1 MFIFG
6 IFHEISISHGW
17 SSKQS
22 RAWCRYQVKRRDLL
36 VPFWGVLFDFVSE
49 CRSGC
54 RMRVFNILL
63 GIWKSGAPVRWM
75 GRVSWWE
82 GTGRRV
88 SDEPGRRRRRVGPP
102 GAHPLE
108 LPWSRRLWSRPRRL
122 SLGSGLGGPCPDL
135 EAGPGGRENAVRHE
149 GE

>member
-1 MFIFG
+1 MFMFG
-6 IFHEISISHGW
+6 IFHKTSISHAW

-22 RAWCRYQVKRRDLL
+22 RAWCKYQVKHRDLL
-36 VPFWGVLFDFVSE
+36 VPFWGVLLDFISE
-49 CRSGC
+49 CRPRC
-54 RMRVFNILL
+54 RMRVFSILL
-63 GIWKSGAPVRWM
+63 GIWKSGAPVRWV

-82 GTGRRV
+82 GTGRR
-88 SDEPGRRRRRVGPP
+88 RRRVGPT
-102 GAHPLE
+102 GARPLE

-135 EAGPGGRENAVRHE
+135 EAGPGGRENAVRDE